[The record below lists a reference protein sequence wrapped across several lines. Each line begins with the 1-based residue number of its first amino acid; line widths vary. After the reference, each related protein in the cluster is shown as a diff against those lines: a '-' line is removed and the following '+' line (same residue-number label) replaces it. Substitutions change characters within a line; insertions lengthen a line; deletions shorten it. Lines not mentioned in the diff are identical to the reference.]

1 MHVIA
6 SIVSF
11 LGTTNQK
18 YDFPDQK
25 TDRHHRPNP
34 TKKNSVCDL
43 KNCTEHTKKDIF
55 DELFLEFLDDV
66 GDVTVEGKNQTYD
79 SPHGKR

>member
-25 TDRHHRPNP
+25 TDRHHRQTQPNQ
-34 TKKNSVCDL
+34 KKSVCDL

-66 GDVTVEGKNQTYD
+66 GDMNVEGKN
-79 SPHGKR
+79 